1 MRTFLLKRGNNMF
14 KEELIPNYKYNTEL
28 YHHGILGM
36 KWGVRRYQNKDGSLT
51 AKGEKRYAAEVKRNH
66 QKSKKNRVDDEDL
79 RDPNKWV
86 QEDTQNKKDLVDAS
100 RNLTNSARELAR
112 VTNRPKEKPRLNLSN
127 MSDKELRDKVNREL
141 LERQYNQ
148 VFNAPETRKGREKVM
163 NMLETAGAA
172 LATVSSSLMIAL
184 SIQKLRGNG

>member
-1 MRTFLLKRGNNMF
+1 MF
-14 KEELIPNYKYNTEL
+14 KEELIPNHKYNTEL

-51 AKGEKRYAAEVKRNH
+51 VKGEKRYASEVKRNH

-86 QEDTQNKKDLVDAS
+86 QEDTQNRKDLVDAS

-112 VTNRPKEKPRLNLSN
+112 VTNRPKEKPRLDLSK

-163 NMLETAGAA
+163 QILETAGAA